1 MWKGRYFPLTAD
13 DGKSS
18 IRFDQ
23 YVQGMLIEVW
33 VIGGPVPKEGV
44 FEINAAL
51 SRTTMQALWQVIEEL
66 HAWHWTGQDYGCHV
80 LDGGPWVLEMRRGE
94 HRASVRGNCL
104 DAAPRGFRRL
114 AHAIH
119 CATDG
124 AFMKTDFEEPSSE
137 IQVRF
142 PNAARID
149 YFERDRLCNEIARV
163 AMQSEQH
170 TMPSYT
176 FFGPDGWGLGF
187 RCDEPVVFLKA
198 VQPVLQGL
206 GLWEHHHAKHRPVWE
221 DDWQEV
227 R

>member
-1 MWKGRYFPLTAD
+1 MWKGRYYPITAD

-23 YVQGMLIEVW
+23 YIQGVLIEVW
-33 VIGGPVPKEGV
+33 VIGGPVPREGS
-44 FEINAAL
+44 FEPYAAL

-66 HAWHWTGQDYGCHV
+66 HAWHWTGQDYGCDV
-80 LDGGPWVLEMRRGE
+80 LDGAPWVLEMRCGE

-114 AHAIH
+114 AYAIH
-119 CATDG
+119 CVTDE
-124 AFMKTDFEEPSSE
+124 AFMKLFFEGPSSE
-137 IQVRF
+137 IELRF

-149 YFERDRLCNEIARV
+149 YSEKDRLRDELRSV
-163 AMQSEQH
+163 TTQSEEH
-170 TMPSYT
+170 TKLSSDFT
-176 FFGPDGWGLGF
+176 GSDGWGFAF
-187 RCDEPVVFLKA
+187 RCDEPVVVLKA
-198 VQPVLQGL
+198 VQPVLQRL
-206 GLWEHHHAKHRPVWE
+206 GLWEHLHAKHRRVWE